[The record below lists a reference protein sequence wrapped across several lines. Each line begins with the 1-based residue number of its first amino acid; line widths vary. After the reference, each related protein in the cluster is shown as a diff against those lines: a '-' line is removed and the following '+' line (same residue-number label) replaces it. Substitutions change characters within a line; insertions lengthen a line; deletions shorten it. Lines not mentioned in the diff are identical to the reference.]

1 MKVTRLGQA
10 GLLIKTES
18 AAALIDPYFTD
29 SAYEV
34 SGIHRRIPVPMSV
47 WDIKPDTVLFTHDH
61 IDHYDPG
68 TARRFINEN
77 TRVTVISPRSVFEK
91 VIKCGGGNNCV
102 LVSPGVVWTQ
112 GDMTVFTVGA
122 AHSDPFAVGYVF
134 AAEGKRVYVTG
145 DTLFSLGISLP
156 FESVDHIFLP
166 INGRGNNM
174 NATDAARFARH
185 VNAKTAT
192 PVHYGMLDDIDPR
205 IFEFENA
212 LIMNDF
218 TEYLI

>member
-1 MKVTRLGQA
+1 MKVMRLGQA
-10 GLLIKTES
+10 GLLFDTGKTK
-18 AAALIDPYFTD
+18 ALIDPYFTD

-34 SGIHRRIPVPMSV
+34 SGVHRRIPVPPFV
-47 WDIKPDTVLFTHDH
+47 WDIKPDVVLFTHDH
-61 IDHYDPG
+61 IDHYDPE
-68 TARRFINEN
+68 TARRFVNEN
-77 TRVTVISPRSVFEK
+77 TNVTVISPRSVWEK
-91 VIKCGGGNNCV
+91 VKETGGENNYV

-122 AHSDPFAVGYVF
+122 AHSDPFAVGYVL
-134 AAEGKRVYVTG
+134 AAEEKRIYVTG

-174 NATDAARFARH
+174 NATDAARLARH

-205 IFEFENA
+205 VFEFENTF
-212 LIMNDF
+212 IMNDF
-218 TEYLI
+218 TEYNI